1 VSGARPAPSRTPSR
15 TRRPASGCRSS
26 RRDAAS
32 ERSALPSLNLIGQSL
47 LAGLFTGGLYALLGL
62 GLSLTWGLLRVIN
75 LANFALAF
83 LGAYLTYQLATTH
96 GLDPFLTLLLI
107 APGFFVVGMALEL
120 GFLRFRINELTSL
133 IVTFGLTVILESLI
147 QWIWTA
153 DFRRLENPY
162 TRVSL
167 HVGTLFVGVAG
178 LLAFAAAALLA
189 LGTWA
194 WLRWSYLGKA
204 ARASA
209 QDGPMAAAFGVNRR
223 RLALLLA
230 GLSTAYAA
238 VAGLFIALN
247 HTLAPS
253 QIYSWIGVVFAAV
266 IIGRLGNAF
275 GLLAASVF
283 IAASEAVTMAV
294 TAPGWAPLVSFTL
307 LILILL
313 LRPEL

>member
-1 VSGARPAPSRTPSR
+1 M
-15 TRRPASGCRSS
+15 
-26 RRDAAS
+26 
-32 ERSALPSLNLIGQSL
+32 
-47 LAGLFTGGLYALLGL
+47 
-62 GLSLTWGLLRVIN
+62 TWGLLRVIN

-96 GLDPFLTLLLI
+96 GLDPILTLLVI
-107 APGFFVVGMALEL
+107 APGFFVIGILLEL

-153 DFRRLENPY
+153 DFRRLEWPY

-167 HVGTLFVGVAG
+167 
-178 LLAFAAAALLA
+178 
-189 LGTWA
+189 
-194 WLRWSYLGKA
+194 RKA

-209 QDGPMAAAFGVNRR
+209 QDGPMAAAFGVNRH

-266 IIGRLGNAF
+266 IIGRLGNAL

-294 TAPGWAPLVSFTL
+294 TAPGWAPLVSFSL
-307 LILILL
+307 LIVILL

>member
-1 VSGARPAPSRTPSR
+1 M
-15 TRRPASGCRSS
+15 
-26 RRDAAS
+26 
-32 ERSALPSLNLIGQSL
+32 
-47 LAGLFTGGLYALLGL
+47 
-62 GLSLTWGLLRVIN
+62 IN

-83 LGAYLTYQLATTH
+83 LGAYLTYQLATAH
-96 GLDPFLTLLLI
+96 GLDPILTLLVI
-107 APGFFVVGMALEL
+107 APGFFVVGILLEL

-153 DFRRLENPY
+153 DFRRLEWPY

-167 HVGTLFVGVAG
+167 RVGPLFVGLTG
-178 LLAFAAAALLA
+178 LLAFAAATLLA

-209 QDGPMAAAFGVNRR
+209 QDGPMASAFGVNRH

-266 IIGRLGNAF
+266 IIGRLGNAL

>member
-1 VSGARPAPSRTPSR
+1 M
-15 TRRPASGCRSS
+15 
-26 RRDAAS
+26 
-32 ERSALPSLNLIGQSL
+32 
-47 LAGLFTGGLYALLGL
+47 
-62 GLSLTWGLLRVIN
+62 TWGLLRVIN

-83 LGAYLTYQLATTH
+83 LGAYLTYQLATSL
-96 GLDPFLTLLLI
+96 GLDPILTLVVI
-107 APGFFVVGMALEL
+107 APVFFVVGIALEL

-153 DFRRLENPY
+153 DFRRLEWSY
-162 TRVSL
+162 TRVSFR
-167 HVGTLFVGVAG
+167 VGPLFVGLTG

-189 LGTWA
+189 LATWA

-209 QDGPMAAAFGVNRR
+209 QDGPMAGAFGVNRQ
-223 RLALLLA
+223 RLALLLG

-238 VAGLFIALN
+238 VAGVFIALN

-283 IAASEAVTMAV
+283 IAASEALTMAV

-307 LILILL
+307 LIVILL
-313 LRPEL
+313 FRPEL

>member
-1 VSGARPAPSRTPSR
+1 M
-15 TRRPASGCRSS
+15 
-26 RRDAAS
+26 
-32 ERSALPSLNLIGQSL
+32 
-47 LAGLFTGGLYALLGL
+47 
-62 GLSLTWGLLRVIN
+62 TWGLLRVIN

-83 LGAYLTYQLATTH
+83 LGAYLTYQLATGY
-96 GLDPFLTLLLI
+96 GLDPFLTLVAI
-107 APGFFVVGMALEL
+107 APAFFLVGIALEL
-120 GFLRFRINELTSL
+120 GFLRFRLNELTSL

-153 DFRRLENPY
+153 DFRRLEWPY

-167 HVGTLFVGVAG
+167 RVGPFFVGLTG
-178 LLAFAAAALLA
+178 LLGFVAAALLA

-209 QDGPMAAAFGVNRR
+209 QDGPMAGAFGVNRQ

-230 GLSTAYAA
+230 GLSSAYAA

-266 IIGRLGNAF
+266 IIGRLGNAL

-283 IAASEAVTMAV
+283 IAASEALTMAV

>member
-1 VSGARPAPSRTPSR
+1 
-15 TRRPASGCRSS
+15 
-26 RRDAAS
+26 
-32 ERSALPSLNLIGQSL
+32 
-47 LAGLFTGGLYALLGL
+47 LLGL

-83 LGAYLTYQLATTH
+83 LGAYLTYQIATVS
-96 GLDPFLTLLLI
+96 GVDPMLTLVVI
-107 APGFFVVGMALEL
+107 VPGFFAAGVALEM
-120 GFLRFRINELTSL
+120 GFLTFKINELTSL
-133 IVTFGLTVILESLI
+133 IVTFGLTVILESVI
-147 QWIWTA
+147 QWFWTA
-153 DFRRLENPY
+153 DFRRLESPY
-162 TRVSL
+162 ARMSL
-167 HVGTLFVGVAG
+167 KVGPFFVGLSG
-178 LLAFAAAALLA
+178 LLGLAAAAVLTLA
-189 LGTWA
+189 TWA

-209 QDGPMAAAFGVNRR
+209 QDGPMAGAFGVDRR

-230 GLSTAYAA
+230 GLSSAYAG

-266 IIGRLGNAF
+266 IIGRLGNAL
-275 GLLAASVF
+275 GLLGAAVF
-283 IAASEAVTMAV
+283 IAASEALTMAV

>member
-1 VSGARPAPSRTPSR
+1 M
-15 TRRPASGCRSS
+15 
-26 RRDAAS
+26 
-32 ERSALPSLNLIGQSL
+32 
-47 LAGLFTGGLYALLGL
+47 AGLFTGGLYALLGL

-75 LANFALAF
+75 LAHFALAF
-83 LGAYLTYQLATTH
+83 LGAYLTYQLATA
-96 GLDPFLTLLLI
+96 LAIDPMLTLAI
-107 APGFFVVGMALEL
+107 VVPGFFLVGVVLEA

-153 DFRRLENPY
+153 DFRRLEWPY
-162 TRVSL
+162 TKLSL
-167 HVGTLFVGVAG
+167 KVGTLFLGFTG
-178 LLAFAAAALLA
+178 LLDFIAAAILA
-189 LGTWA
+189 LATWA
-194 WLRWSYLGKA
+194 WLRWTYLGKA

-223 RLALLLA
+223 RLALLLS
-230 GLSTAYAA
+230 GLSSAYAA

-253 QIYSWIGVVFAAV
+253 QIYGWIGVVFAAV
-266 IIGRLGNAF
+266 IIGRLGNAL
-275 GLLAASVF
+275 GLLAASIF
-283 IAASEAVTMAV
+283 IAVSEALTMAV

-307 LILILL
+307 LIVILL

>member
-1 VSGARPAPSRTPSR
+1 M
-15 TRRPASGCRSS
+15 
-26 RRDAAS
+26 
-32 ERSALPSLNLIGQSL
+32 
-47 LAGLFTGGLYALLGL
+47 
-62 GLSLTWGLLRVIN
+62 LRVIN

-83 LGAYLTYQLATTH
+83 LGAYLTYQLATAFR
-96 GLDPFLTLLLI
+96 LDPILTLVVI
-107 APGFFVVGMALEL
+107 VPGFFVVGIALEA
-120 GFLRFRINELTSL
+120 GFLRFKINELTSL
-133 IVTFGLTVILESLI
+133 IVTFGLTVILES
-147 QWIWTA
+147 
-153 DFRRLENPY
+153 RRLEWPY
-162 TRVSL
+162 TRVSFR
-167 HVGTLFVGVAG
+167 VGTLFVGLTG

-209 QDGPMAAAFGVNRR
+209 QDGPMAAAFGVNRH

-247 HTLAPS
+247 HTLARS

-266 IIGRLGNAF
+266 IIGRLGNAL

-283 IAASEAVTMAV
+283 IAASEALTMAV

-307 LILILL
+307 LIVILL

>member
-1 VSGARPAPSRTPSR
+1 LRECVGPQYNRPPNSRSGRICGAPAPREE
-15 TRRPASGCRSS
+15 RRH
-26 RRDAAS
+26 
-32 ERSALPSLNLIGQSL
+32 LPSLNLIGQSL

-62 GLSLTWGLLRVIN
+62 GLSLTWGLLRLIN

-83 LGAYLTYQLATTH
+83 LGAYLTYQLAASFR
-96 GLDPFLTLLLI
+96 LDAFLTLALI
-107 APGFFVVGMALEL
+107 VPGFFVIGVLLEL
-120 GFLRFRINELTSL
+120 GFLRFKINELRSL
-133 IVTFGLTVILESLI
+133 IVTFGLTVIVESLI

-153 DFRRLENPY
+153 DFRRLESPY
-162 TRVSL
+162 THVSL
-167 HVGTLFVGVAG
+167 KVGTLFVGLTG
-178 LLAFAAAALLA
+178 LLSFLAATVLA

-209 QDGPMAAAFGVNRR
+209 EDGPIASAFGVNRQ
-223 RLALLLA
+223 RLALLLS
-230 GLSTAYAA
+230 GLSTAYAG
-238 VAGLFIALN
+238 VGGLFVALN

-275 GLLAASVF
+275 GLLAASIL
-283 IAASEAVTMAV
+283 IAASEALTMAV

-307 LILILL
+307 LIMILL
-313 LRPEL
+313 LRPRL

>member
-1 VSGARPAPSRTPSR
+1 
-15 TRRPASGCRSS
+15 
-26 RRDAAS
+26 
-32 ERSALPSLNLIGQSL
+32 
-47 LAGLFTGGLYALLGL
+47 LLGL
-62 GLSLTWGLLRVIN
+62 GLSLTWGLLRLIN
-75 LANFALAF
+75 LAHFALAF
-83 LGAYLTYQLATTH
+83 LGAYLVYQLATVFR
-96 GLDPFLTLLLI
+96 LDPLLTLAVI
-107 APGFFVVGMALEL
+107 VPAFFAFGIGLEL

-133 IVTFGLTVILESLI
+133 IVTFGLTVIIESLI

-153 DFRRLENPY
+153 DFRRLEWPY

-167 HVGTLFVGVAG
+167 RVGTLFVALTG
-178 LLAFAAAALLA
+178 LLAFAAAAVLT

-209 QDGPMAAAFGVNRR
+209 QDGPMAGAFGVNRR
-223 RLALLLA
+223 RLALLLS
-230 GLSTAYAA
+230 GLSAAYAG

-253 QIYSWIGVVFAAV
+253 QIYGWIGVVFAAV
-266 IIGRLGNAF
+266 IIGRLGNAL
-275 GLLAASVF
+275 GLLAASIL

-307 LILILL
+307 LIAILL

>member
-1 VSGARPAPSRTPSR
+1 M
-15 TRRPASGCRSS
+15 
-26 RRDAAS
+26 
-32 ERSALPSLNLIGQSL
+32 
-47 LAGLFTGGLYALLGL
+47 
-62 GLSLTWGLLRVIN
+62 
-75 LANFALAF
+75 
-83 LGAYLTYQLATTH
+83 
-96 GLDPFLTLLLI
+96 LI
-107 APGFFVVGMALEL
+107 APGFFAVGIALEL

-153 DFRRLENPY
+153 DFRRLEWPY

-167 HVGTLFVGVAG
+167 RLGTLFVGLTG
-178 LLAFAAAALLA
+178 LL
-189 LGTWA
+189 
-194 WLRWSYLGKA
+194 
-204 ARASA
+204 
-209 QDGPMAAAFGVNRR
+209 AFGVNRH

-230 GLSTAYAA
+230 GLSSAYAA

-266 IIGRLGNAF
+266 IIGRLGNAL

-283 IAASEAVTMAV
+283 IASSEALTMAV

-307 LILILL
+307 LIVILL

>member
-1 VSGARPAPSRTPSR
+1 V
-15 TRRPASGCRSS
+15 
-26 RRDAAS
+26 
-32 ERSALPSLNLIGQSL
+32 
-47 LAGLFTGGLYALLGL
+47 
-62 GLSLTWGLLRVIN
+62 TWGLLRVIN

-83 LGAYLTYQLATTH
+83 LGAYLTYQLATTF
-96 GLDPFLTLLLI
+96 GLDPILTLVVI
-107 APGFFVVGMALEL
+107 APVFFVVGIALEL

-153 DFRRLENPY
+153 DFRRLEWSY
-162 TRVSL
+162 TRVSFR
-167 HVGTLFVGVAG
+167 VGTLFVGLTG
-178 LLAFAAAALLA
+178 LLAFVTAALLA
-189 LGTWA
+189 LATWA

-204 ARASA
+204 ARAAA
-209 QDGPMAAAFGVNRR
+209 QDGPMAGAFGVNRQ

-238 VAGLFIALN
+238 VAGVFIALN

-253 QIYSWIGVVFAAV
+253 QIYAWIGVVFAAV
-266 IIGRLGNAF
+266 IIGRLGNAV

-283 IAASEAVTMAV
+283 IAASEALTMAV

-307 LILILL
+307 LIVILL
-313 LRPEL
+313 FRPEL

>member
-1 VSGARPAPSRTPSR
+1 M
-15 TRRPASGCRSS
+15 
-26 RRDAAS
+26 
-32 ERSALPSLNLIGQSL
+32 
-47 LAGLFTGGLYALLGL
+47 
-62 GLSLTWGLLRVIN
+62 LRVIN

-83 LGAYLTYQLATTH
+83 LGAYLTYQLATAF
-96 GLDPFLTLLLI
+96 GLDPILTLVVI
-107 APGFFVVGMALEL
+107 VPGFFAVGIVLEA
-120 GFLRFRINELTSL
+120 GFLRFKLNELTSL

-153 DFRRLENPY
+153 DFRRLEWPY

-167 HVGTLFVGVAG
+167 KVGTLFVGLTG
-178 LLAFAAAALLA
+178 LLAFGAATLLTLA
-189 LGTWA
+189 TWA

-209 QDGPMAAAFGVNRR
+209 QDGPMAGAFGVNRR

-230 GLSTAYAA
+230 GLSSAYAA

-266 IIGRLGNAF
+266 IIGRLGNAL

-283 IAASEAVTMAV
+283 IAASEALTMAV